1 MNITPNIVAPGHG
14 YLNPSMFAVHST
26 DNYAETA
33 DAAAHIHY
41 WANDGKDNA
50 VHLVVDDTVCY
61 QAVPYDRKCW
71 QVGNANYLVEG
82 IEICCTRDHEKFLK
96 IWENAADVVAQR
108 LQAHGW
114 TTAQMHPHKWYS
126 ENYGGSDHTDPY
138 EYFAEHGKTWEDF
151 VAAVQAKMGG
161 ALAEPESGD
170 DNFHGG
176 WYMCVTS
183 VPLHVRSSPTVYSQI
198 VAEYNKGQKVY
209 LDDWY
214 TIADGYV
221 WAKYQGKDTGKTRY
235 IAVGRATGKPESDD
249 YLIKC

>member
-1 MNITPNIVAPGHG
+1 MNITPNIVAYGHG
-14 YLNPSMFAVHST
+14 YLNPSQFAVHST

-50 VHLVVDDTVCY
+50 VHLVVDDKVCY

-82 IEICCTRDHEKFLK
+82 IEICCTHDHERFLK
-96 IWENAADVVAQR
+96 IWENAVDVVAQR
-108 LQAHGW
+108 LNAHGW
-114 TTAQMHPHKWYS
+114 TTAVMHPHKWYS
-126 ENYGGSDHTDPY
+126 ENYGGSDHTDPID
-138 EYFAEHGKTWEDF
+138 YFAEHGKTWEDF
-151 VAAVQAKMGG
+151 VYDVQKAIGQENAAPSGNADENFSGG
-161 ALAEPESGD
+161 A
-170 DNFHGG
+170 
-176 WYMCVTS
+176 YMCNVST
-183 VPLHVRSSPTVYSQI
+183 LNVRSAPSVYSDA
-198 VAEYNKGQKVY
+198 VAAYHFGEVVE

-221 WAKYQGKDTGKTRY
+221 WGRYEGYSGTTRY
-235 IAVGRATGKPESDD
+235 IAVGKATGKPESDD

>member
-1 MNITPNIVAPGHG
+1 MNITQNIVAPGHG

-50 VHLVVDDTVCY
+50 VHLVVDDTGCY

-82 IEICCTRDHEKFLK
+82 IEICCTHDHEKFLK

-151 VAAVQAKMGG
+151 VAAVQAKMGDTP
-161 ALAEPESGD
+161 AEPESGD
-170 DNFHGG
+170 DNFSGG
-176 WYMCVTS
+176 AYMCN
-183 VPLHVRSSPTVYSQI
+183 VRTLNVRAAPTVYADT
-198 VAEYNKGQKVY
+198 VAAYHFREVVT

-221 WAKYQGKDTGKTRY
+221 WGRYEAYSGATRY
-235 IAVGRATGKPESDD
+235 IAVGKATGKPEDDD